1 MSLFLK
7 KLLRK
12 LRIRDHGKN
21 NTVKLPQKFKCNN
34 ALISIKGNNN
44 IVEIEENFAC
54 REKLSLRIEGDN
66 NRVHIGKNFYCHTN
80 CDLTFYANNSLL
92 NFRDDIHVY
101 ISIEVES
108 FGGKDN
114 LTIDVGNRTTFM
126 NTHITCFEDNSSVII
141 GEDCIFSYD
150 TVLYNTDGHPI
161 YAIDGDEPLNRASHI
176 KLGNHLWIA
185 HSAVVLKNVELA
197 DNIIIGRNALVTKSF
212 MQKKLRSG
220 RPPRQNSQ
228 GKRPLGTSIPQTGTK
243 IKIQRTGP
251 RTCPGSASKRHA
263 LSRCLINLPIP
274 LILPYPKGRINII
287 PIHSACHLFP
297 LRFQASFKLSP

>member
-1 MSLFLK
+1 MSHFLK

-185 HSAVVLKNVELA
+185 HSAVILKNVELA

-212 MQKKLRSG
+212 MQKNCVLAG
-220 RPPRQNSQ
+220 LPA
-228 GKRPLGTSIPQTGTK
+228 K
-243 IKIQRTGP
+243 IVKENVRWELQFP
-251 RTCPGSASKRHA
+251 KPGQKSKYKGQERE
-263 LSRCLINLPIP
+263 PIP
-274 LILPYPKGRINII
+274 ALRIKDT
-287 PIHSACHLFP
+287 PSA
-297 LRFQASFKLSP
+297 AA

>member
-1 MSLFLK
+1 MSHFLK

-44 IVEIEENFAC
+44 IIEIEENFA
-54 REKLSLRIEGDN
+54 
-66 NRVHIGKNFYCHTN
+66 
-80 CDLTFYANNSLL
+80 
-92 NFRDDIHVY
+92 Y

-212 MQKKLRSG
+212 MQKNCVLAGLPAKIVKENVRWELQFPKPGQKSKYKGLDREPVPALRVKDT
-220 RPPRQNSQ
+220 PP
-228 GKRPLGTSIPQTGTK
+228 
-243 IKIQRTGP
+243 
-251 RTCPGSASKRHA
+251 SAA
-263 LSRCLINLPIP
+263 
-274 LILPYPKGRINII
+274 
-287 PIHSACHLFP
+287 
-297 LRFQASFKLSP
+297 

>member
-1 MSLFLK
+1 MSHFLK

-44 IVEIEENFAC
+44 IIEIEENFAC
-54 REKLSLRIEGDN
+54 REKLSLRIEGNN

-176 KLGNHLWIA
+176 TLSNHLWNA
-185 HSAVVLKNVELA
+185 HRAVV
-197 DNIIIGRNALVTKSF
+197 
-212 MQKKLRSG
+212 
-220 RPPRQNSQ
+220 
-228 GKRPLGTSIPQTGTK
+228 
-243 IKIQRTGP
+243 
-251 RTCPGSASKRHA
+251 
-263 LSRCLINLPIP
+263 
-274 LILPYPKGRINII
+274 
-287 PIHSACHLFP
+287 
-297 LRFQASFKLSP
+297 

>member
-1 MSLFLK
+1 MSHFLK

-44 IVEIEENFAC
+44 IIEIEENFAC
-54 REKLSLRIEGDN
+54 REKLSLRIEGNN

-212 MQKKLRSG
+212 MQKNCVLAGLPAKIVKENVRWELQFPKPGQKSKYKGLDREPVPALRVKDT
-220 RPPRQNSQ
+220 PP
-228 GKRPLGTSIPQTGTK
+228 
-243 IKIQRTGP
+243 
-251 RTCPGSASKRHA
+251 SAA
-263 LSRCLINLPIP
+263 
-274 LILPYPKGRINII
+274 
-287 PIHSACHLFP
+287 
-297 LRFQASFKLSP
+297 